1 MYIKQLPVKNKTS
14 EYYKKLKE
22 DLSSLEPYSYSETK
36 SRLLENDLYRKY
48 YGKAKNRTFIKD
60 SPQLYQSVLYH
71 TELLE
76 QVFKEQKSYKS
87 NYNLTRR
94 LEFIVLYNCNIERL
108 KCHCGKTYNWTTYCR
123 YCPEPK
129 KNQLGKPHTRETKR
143 KMRLSTLKYLENL
156 KGQLAPRYNKDS
168 IELIEEY
175 GKANGYKFMHAEN
188 GDFKKLA
195 HISHNNNK
203 ITYYD
208 KKLPT
213 QIKSYIETLAKNH
226 KGS

>member
-1 MYIKQLPVKNKTS
+1 
-14 EYYKKLKE
+14 
-22 DLSSLEPYSYSETK
+22 
-36 SRLLENDLYRKY
+36 
-48 YGKAKNRTFIKD
+48 
-60 SPQLYQSVLYH
+60 
-71 TELLE
+71 
-76 QVFKEQKSYKS
+76 
-87 NYNLTRR
+87 
-94 LEFIVLYNCNIERL
+94 
-108 KCHCGKTYNWTTYCR
+108 
-123 YCPEPK
+123 
-129 KNQLGKPHTRETKR
+129 
-143 KMRLSTLKYLENL
+143 MRLSTLKYLENL